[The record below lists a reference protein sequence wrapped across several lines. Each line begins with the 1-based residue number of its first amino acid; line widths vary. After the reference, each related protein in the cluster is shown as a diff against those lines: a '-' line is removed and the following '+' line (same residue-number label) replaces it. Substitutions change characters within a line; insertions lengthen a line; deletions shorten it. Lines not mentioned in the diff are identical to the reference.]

1 MRIKL
6 VDGYHTHDYLITM
19 EQLRE
24 MRLSVSTNVPPEVYE
39 LMVPYP
45 QARANRPGI
54 EYLPYPITPRPTS
67 REGEGR

>member
-1 MRIKL
+1 LRIKL

-39 LMVPYP
+39 LMILTHRHA
-45 QARANRPGI
+45 QTNW
-54 EYLPYPITPRPTS
+54 TS
-67 REGEGR
+67 DN